1 MTSNRR
7 KMRSNSLFLTSLL
20 FFLILWHPNI
30 NATVG
35 YFALG
40 FGPKSSGMAG
50 ATVAAP
56 QSAMA
61 GAINPAGMAL
71 VGERADL
78 SVRAF
83 SPSRD
88 ASLHTSTLSGNFD
101 VDDKSAKT
109 WFFIP
114 GAGITKQISE
124 NLWFGLTAYGNGGMN
139 TSYSTNIY
147 DQSSV
152 ILGAFASAGGGAAGV
167 SAAANVPSG
176 TGTGTPNTGELGVD
190 LMQMIIAPTL
200 SFKIH
205 PKHSIG
211 VSALLAAQ
219 LFEAKGLGNF
229 QCFTPTGSASNT
241 AACSPGGFG
250 AATPGFIRSKQLT
263 DNGRDWAYGIG
274 ARIGW
279 IGEIH
284 PKVTLGG
291 ALTSKIYMTEF
302 DDYSEL
308 FAEKGGFD
316 IPAQLQVG
324 IAIKP
329 IEPVQLTFDYQR
341 IFYGDVKSIANS
353 GPVVSAFG
361 PSIPQGSGKLGHKNG
376 LGFGWKDI
384 NVYRFGAL
392 FNVNEQWTLRA
403 GYSWNDS
410 PIPNNELLF
419 NIIAPAVITRHATVG
434 VTYSPSKLGE
444 WNLTYVHGFNEDQK
458 QSTSAFGVPA
468 SIRMKQNSIAIG
480 YSWKF

>member
-1 MTSNRR
+1 MQFKSFILT
-7 KMRSNSLFLTSLL
+7 KLFLALM
-20 FFLILWHPNI
+20 LWHSNI
-30 NATVG
+30 YATVG

-40 FGPKSSGMAG
+40 FGPKSSAMAG

-56 QSAMA
+56 QDAMI
-61 GAINPAGMAL
+61 GVINPAGIAL
-71 VGERADL
+71 VGERVDL
-78 SVRAF
+78 SLRAF

-88 ASLHTSTLSGNFD
+88 ASLNTSVLSGNFD
-101 VDDKSAKT
+101 VHDKSAKT

-114 GAGITKQISE
+114 GAGLTKKINE
-124 NLWFGLTAYGNGGMN
+124 DLWLGLTVYGNGGMN
-139 TSYSTNIY
+139 TSYSRNIY
-147 DQSSV
+147 DQSAA
-152 ILGAFASAGGGAAGV
+152 ILGAFAGASGGASGV
-167 SAAANVPSG
+167 AAAASVPSG
-176 TGTGTPNTGELGVD
+176 TATGTPNTGELGVD
-190 LMQMIIAPTL
+190 LIQVIIAPTL

-219 LFEAKGLGNF
+219 MFEAKGLGNF
-229 QCFTPTGSASNT
+229 QCFTPTGATNNT

-250 AATPGFIRSKQLT
+250 AATPGFIKSKQLT

-279 IGEIH
+279 VGEIH
-284 PKVTLGG
+284 PQVTLGG

-324 IAIKP
+324 IAVKP
-329 IEPVQLTFDYQR
+329 VEPLQLTFDYQR
-341 IFYGDVKSIANS
+341 IFYSDVKSIANS

-361 PSIPQGSGKLGHKNG
+361 PSIPEGSGLLGEENG

-384 NVYRFGAL
+384 NVYRFGAV
-392 FNVNEQWTLRA
+392 FNYNEQWTFRA

-410 PIPNNELLF
+410 PISNNQLLF
-419 NIIAPAVITRHATVG
+419 NIISPAVITRHASFG
-434 VTYSPSKLGE
+434 LTYSPDKFGE
-444 WNLTYVHGFNEDQK
+444 WNLTYVHGFQEDQK
-458 QSTSAFGVPA
+458 QNTSAFGVPA
-468 SIRMKQNSIAIG
+468 SMSMHQNSIEIG